1 MILMADS
8 SCQASLNVKPLKT
21 FPSSSSL
28 WPGKLS
34 HSLSLCKPS
43 ALGDSSRHRV
53 SLSLVLQSVVLAQPQ
68 LHPLRSCL
76 KCPALVQL
84 IRITG
89 SLRLGDCQSW
99 CFLHTHASHMDCEVV
114 LGQLEPYST
123 LGLWCLEQ
131 HQVYS
136 VSAIHLL

>member
-99 CFLHTHASHMDCEVV
+99 CFLHTHASHMDYEVV